1 MNMYPQKNKEIATR
15 LDNLYETS
23 ISSVLVPAVTKY
35 GIVVGNYLVKPHD
48 GFFQI
53 MKRKEILYT
62 TYNKTSAIIIA
73 GMLVKNMKSKI
84 NSIIEADR
92 VAFSTRNDLETF
104 KYHIDLALK
113 HDDPY
118 KEGVMLARFEFTNDK
133 FQAAKKILK
142 QSYSRLF

>member
-53 MKRKEILYT
+53 MKRKEIFKFFFTELFDYMF
-62 TYNKTSAIIIA
+62 NKI
-73 GMLVKNMKSKI
+73 
-84 NSIIEADR
+84 
-92 VAFSTRNDLETF
+92 F
-104 KYHIDLALK
+104 
-113 HDDPY
+113 
-118 KEGVMLARFEFTNDK
+118 
-133 FQAAKKILK
+133 ILM
-142 QSYSRLF
+142 FGI